1 MILGLEA
8 DEAAELKSWMEQVS
22 CGEKRTKKQRA
33 AGCLKKPASQN
44 AVPEKK
50 AAGKKPSKP
59 AVKIWHKAQTTYK
72 TTFMHR
78 ATSSSWNKAKKAA
91 LKQGKSLELVS
102 STACREHQQDLCE
115 RCALPGELRP
125 MLKLMMLQNGQQSI
139 LKRTLTKDIRLR

>member
-91 LKQGKSLELVS
+91 LKQGKSLR
-102 STACREHQQDLCE
+102 AAGREAADKVRQDI
-115 RCALPGELRP
+115 
-125 MLKLMMLQNGQQSI
+125 MNGLLEEQ
-139 LKRTLTKDIRLR
+139 